1 MSEKETKRA
10 SGCEKRDRTE
20 AKTNQM
26 ERTLCEKEEPW
37 IKHQEV
43 WDPSKGHISVT
54 KGKKKSILFSSLI
67 EEHTCLQHRG
77 VLKIKMLM

>member
-1 MSEKETKRA
+1 MSENETKRP

-37 IKHQEV
+37 IKHQEG
-43 WDPSKGHISVT
+43 WDPSKGRISVT
-54 KGKKKSILFSSLI
+54 KGKKNQFFSP
-67 EEHTCLQHRG
+67 
-77 VLKIKMLM
+77 V